1 VLHESGA
8 IDREENGLAKIAKD
22 LAAERTLA
30 HVADV
35 SNSDAVDKMVATVV
49 KRFGRLDVLVNNAG
63 VHEGG
68 EPGDITDDQWRKVL
82 QGSVVAVAVDGK
94 HRFSKSPRLSV
105 VLTTGLGVEGDAHYG
120 AFVRHLYLARRNPR
134 APNLRQ
140 VHLMPSQLFDALRNS
155 GFDVSPGDLG
165 ENITTAG
172 LDLETLP
179 LNTELR
185 IGPSANIR
193 LTGLRTP
200 CVLIDRFKSR
210 LRGRL
215 FDATPNPP
223 FRAGVMA
230 VVAEGGEISPG
241 DPIRAIL
248 PERPH
253 LPLPPL

>member
-1 VLHESGA
+1 MNAADHLTEKPVL
-8 IDREENGLAKIAKD
+8 R
-22 LAAERTLA
+22 
-30 HVADV
+30 
-35 SNSDAVDKMVATVV
+35 
-49 KRFGRLDVLVNNAG
+49 
-63 VHEGG
+63 
-68 EPGDITDDQWRKVL
+68 
-82 QGSVVAVAVDGK
+82 GSVVAVALDAK
-94 HRFSKSPRLSV
+94 HRFSKTPRLSII
-105 VLTTGLGVEGDAHYG
+105 LTAGHGVEGDAHYG
-120 AFVRHLYLARRNPR
+120 QFVRHRYLARRNPR
-134 APNLRQ
+134 SPNLRQ
-140 VHLMPSQLFDALRNS
+140 VHLMPRELFDALRNS

-200 CVLIDRFKSR
+200 CVLIDRFKSG

-215 FDATPNPP
+215 LDATPNPP

-248 PERPH
+248 PDHPH